1 MKKCKIRVIIGVIL
15 SLIILVILVALIFN
29 TSALI
34 KNTNNKNNEYP
45 KEKNN
50 TIEIIDLTKNNSDIS
65 CLNEEEF
72 YKDET
77 YIYYLPCNSKYIS
90 VIYNDEKY
98 DIKTALTNKIIK
110 LTDLDKYNIKYI
122 KKEISKEETNKIIT
136 ISFDTKGGSKV
147 DSISLDNNQAFRLP
161 ENPTYNGY
169 IFKGWIDKNNN
180 KITNETIFKE
190 DTTLYAIWEKVDK
203 KNNIVTEK
211 PTNSNNVNN
220 NQNNENTNKEPD
232 KSDKPPKEEPPKE
245 TDKADKPP
253 KEEPPKETEKT
264 QAQKNNEYRN
274 QIQNKYSIKIAYKD
288 EMDYY
293 SMNGYTRKIIEDD
306 NEINKYLIEID
317 KALAKYPEGF
327 FKEMKN
333 FNMPATIY
341 LVKSISGNVSGV
353 TDAHIKTNIIIMIE
367 PSLLFEY
374 VLHHEIMHYIDSYIS
389 VKGYPIDINKS
400 MNEVNPDGFIYGD
413 ESNDYVYNFTEVKNA
428 YFVSKYGKTNYLED
442 RAVIFAELMFRTY
455 TKDCYAK
462 NTPINKK
469 ANFISSQIKEHFSI
483 LKSTEKYYWD
493 RFIK

>member
-1 MKKCKIRVIIGVIL
+1 MKKSKIRVIIGVIL

-90 VIYNDEKY
+90 VIYNEEKF

-147 DSISLDNNQAFRLP
+147 DSISLDNNQTFRLP

-203 KNNIVTEK
+203 KNNVVTEK
-211 PTNSNNVNN
+211 PTNSNSVNN
-220 NQNNENTNKEPD
+220 NQNNENTSKEPD
-232 KSDKPPKEEPPKE
+232 KIDTPQ
-245 TDKADKPP
+245 
-253 KEEPPKETEKT
+253 EEPPKETEKT

>member
-1 MKKCKIRVIIGVIL
+1 MKKRKIRVIIGVIL

-90 VIYNDEKY
+90 VIYNEEKF

-147 DSISLDNNQAFRLP
+147 DSISLDNNQTFRLP

-203 KNNIVTEK
+203 KNNVVTEK
-211 PTNSNNVNN
+211 PTNSNSVNN
-220 NQNNENTNKEPD
+220 NQNNENTSKEPD
-232 KSDKPPKEEPPKE
+232 KIDTPQ
-245 TDKADKPP
+245 
-253 KEEPPKETEKT
+253 EEPPKETEKT

-274 QIQNKYSIKIAYKD
+274 QIQNKYSIKIAYQD

>member
-1 MKKCKIRVIIGVIL
+1 MKKSKIRVIIGVIL

-90 VIYNDEKY
+90 VIYNEEKF

-180 KITNETIFKE
+180 KITNETIFNE

-203 KNNIVTEK
+203 KNNVVTEK
-211 PTNSNNVNN
+211 PTNSNSVNN
-220 NQNNENTNKEPD
+220 NQNNENTSKEPD
-232 KSDKPPKEEPPKE
+232 KIDTPQ
-245 TDKADKPP
+245 
-253 KEEPPKETEKT
+253 EEPPKETEKT

-274 QIQNKYSIKIAYKD
+274 QIQNKYSIKIAYQD

-293 SMNGYTRKIIEDD
+293 SMNGYTRQIIEDD

>member
-1 MKKCKIRVIIGVIL
+1 MKKRKIRVIIGVIL
-15 SLIILVILVALIFN
+15 SLIILVILVALILN
-29 TSALI
+29 NRPII
-34 KNTNNKNNEYP
+34 KNKNDEYP

-147 DSISLDNNQAFRLP
+147 DSISLDNNQTFRLP

-203 KNNIVTEK
+203 KNNVVTEK
-211 PTNSNNVNN
+211 PTNSNSVNN
-220 NQNNENTNKEPD
+220 NQNNENTSKEPD
-232 KSDKPPKEEPPKE
+232 KIDTPQ
-245 TDKADKPP
+245 
-253 KEEPPKETEKT
+253 EEPPKETEKT

-274 QIQNKYSIKIAYKD
+274 QIQNKYSIKIAYQD

-293 SMNGYTRKIIEDD
+293 SMNGYTRQIIEDD

>member
-1 MKKCKIRVIIGVIL
+1 MKKSKIRVIIGVIL

-90 VIYNDEKY
+90 VIYNEEKF

-147 DSISLDNNQAFRLP
+147 DSISLDNNQTFRLP

-169 IFKGWIDKNNN
+169 IFKGWLDKNNN
-180 KITNETIFKE
+180 KITNETIFNE

-203 KNNIVTEK
+203 KNNVVTEK
-211 PTNSNNVNN
+211 PTNNNSVNN
-220 NQNNENTNKEPD
+220 NQNNENTSKEPD
-232 KSDKPPKEEPPKE
+232 KVDKPQQ
-245 TDKADKPP
+245 
-253 KEEPPKETEKT
+253 EPPKETEKT

>member
-1 MKKCKIRVIIGVIL
+1 MKKSKIRVIIGVIL

-50 TIEIIDLTKNNSDIS
+50 SIEIIDLTKNNSDIS

-90 VIYNDEKY
+90 VIYNEEKF

-136 ISFDTKGGSKV
+136 ISFDTKGGSKL
-147 DSISLDNNQAFRLP
+147 DSISLDNNQTFRLP

-203 KNNIVTEK
+203 KNNVVTEK
-211 PTNSNNVNN
+211 PTNSNSVNN
-220 NQNNENTNKEPD
+220 NQNNENTSKEPD
-232 KSDKPPKEEPPKE
+232 KIDTPQ
-245 TDKADKPP
+245 
-253 KEEPPKETEKT
+253 EEPPKETEKT

-274 QIQNKYSIKIAYKD
+274 QIQNKYSIKIAYQD

-293 SMNGYTRKIIEDD
+293 SMNGYTRQIIEDD

>member
-1 MKKCKIRVIIGVIL
+1 MKKSKIRVIIGVIL

-90 VIYNDEKY
+90 VIYNEEKF

-136 ISFDTKGGSKV
+136 ISFDTKGGSKL
-147 DSISLDNNQAFRLP
+147 DSISLDNNQTFRLP

-203 KNNIVTEK
+203 KNNVVTEK
-211 PTNSNNVNN
+211 PTNSNSVNN
-220 NQNNENTNKEPD
+220 NQNNENTSKEPD
-232 KSDKPPKEEPPKE
+232 KIDTPQ
-245 TDKADKPP
+245 
-253 KEEPPKETEKT
+253 EEPPKETEKT

-274 QIQNKYSIKIAYKD
+274 QIQNKYSIKIAYQD

-293 SMNGYTRKIIEDD
+293 SMNGYTRQIIEDD

>member
-1 MKKCKIRVIIGVIL
+1 MKKRKIRVIIGVIL
-15 SLIILVILVALIFN
+15 SLIILVILVALILN
-29 TSALI
+29 NRPII
-34 KNTNNKNNEYP
+34 KNKNDEYP

-180 KITNETIFKE
+180 KITNETIFNE

-374 VLHHEIMHYIDSYIS
+374 VLNHEIMHYIDSYIS

>member
-1 MKKCKIRVIIGVIL
+1 MKKRKIRVIIGVIL

-29 TSALI
+29 TSKLI

-90 VIYNDEKY
+90 VIYNEEKF

-147 DSISLDNNQAFRLP
+147 DSISLDNNQTFRLP

-190 DTTLYAIWEKVDK
+190 DTTLYAIWEKIDK
-203 KNNIVTEK
+203 KNNVVTEK
-211 PTNSNNVNN
+211 PTNSNSVNN
-220 NQNNENTNKEPD
+220 NQNNENTSKEPD
-232 KSDKPPKEEPPKE
+232 KIDTPQE
-245 TDKADKPP
+245 A
-253 KEEPPKETEKT
+253 PPKETEKT

-274 QIQNKYSIKIAYKD
+274 QIQNKYSIKIAYQD

-293 SMNGYTRKIIEDD
+293 SMNGYTRQIIEDD

-333 FNMPATIY
+333 FNMRATIY

>member
-1 MKKCKIRVIIGVIL
+1 MKKRKIRVIIGVIL
-15 SLIILVILVALIFN
+15 SLIILVILVALILN
-29 TSALI
+29 NRPII
-34 KNTNNKNNEYP
+34 KNKNDEYP

-147 DSISLDNNQAFRLP
+147 DSISLDNNQTFRLP

-180 KITNETIFKE
+180 KITNETIFNE

-203 KNNIVTEK
+203 KNNVVTEK
-211 PTNSNNVNN
+211 PTNSNSVNN
-220 NQNNENTNKEPD
+220 NQNNENTSKEPD
-232 KSDKPPKEEPPKE
+232 KIDTPQ
-245 TDKADKPP
+245 
-253 KEEPPKETEKT
+253 EEPPKETEKT

-274 QIQNKYSIKIAYKD
+274 QIQNKYSIKIAYQD

-293 SMNGYTRKIIEDD
+293 SMNGYTRQIIEDD

-374 VLHHEIMHYIDSYIS
+374 VLHHEIMHYIDSYIT

-469 ANFISSQIKEHFSI
+469 ANFISSQIKEHFFI

>member
-1 MKKCKIRVIIGVIL
+1 MKKRKIRVIIGVIL

-90 VIYNDEKY
+90 VIYNEEKF

-180 KITNETIFKE
+180 KITNETIFNE

-220 NQNNENTNKEPD
+220 NQNNENTSKEPD
-232 KSDKPPKEEPPKE
+232 KIDTPQ
-245 TDKADKPP
+245 
-253 KEEPPKETEKT
+253 EEPPKETEKT

-274 QIQNKYSIKIAYKD
+274 QIQNKYSIKIAYQD

-293 SMNGYTRKIIEDD
+293 SMNGYTRQIIEDD

>member
-1 MKKCKIRVIIGVIL
+1 MKKSKIRVIIGVIL

-50 TIEIIDLTKNNSDIS
+50 TIEIIDLTKNNSDITCS
-65 CLNEEEF
+65 NEEEF

-77 YIYYLPCNSKYIS
+77 YIYYLPCTSKYIS
-90 VIYNDEKY
+90 VIYNEEKF

-147 DSISLDNNQAFRLP
+147 DSISLDNNQTFRLP

-203 KNNIVTEK
+203 KNNVVTEK
-211 PTNSNNVNN
+211 PTNSNSVNN
-220 NQNNENTNKEPD
+220 NQNNENTSKEPD
-232 KSDKPPKEEPPKE
+232 KIDTPQ
-245 TDKADKPP
+245 
-253 KEEPPKETEKT
+253 EEPPKETEKT

-274 QIQNKYSIKIAYKD
+274 QIQNKYSIKIAYQD

-293 SMNGYTRKIIEDD
+293 SMNGYTRQIIEDD

-400 MNEVNPDGFIYGD
+400 MNKVNPDGFIYGD

>member
-1 MKKCKIRVIIGVIL
+1 MKKRKIRVIIGVIL
-15 SLIILVILVALIFN
+15 SLIILVILVALILN
-29 TSALI
+29 NRPII
-34 KNTNNKNNEYP
+34 KNKNDEYP

-90 VIYNDEKY
+90 VIYNEEKF

-110 LTDLDKYNIKYI
+110 LTDLDKYNIKYV

-136 ISFDTKGGSKV
+136 ISFDTKGGSKL
-147 DSISLDNNQAFRLP
+147 DSISLDNNQTFRLP

-190 DTTLYAIWEKVDK
+190 DSTLYAIWEKVDK
-203 KNNIVTEK
+203 KNNVVTEK
-211 PTNSNNVNN
+211 PTNSNSVNN
-220 NQNNENTNKEPD
+220 NQNNENTSKEPD
-232 KSDKPPKEEPPKE
+232 KIDTPQ
-245 TDKADKPP
+245 
-253 KEEPPKETEKT
+253 EEPPKETEKT

-274 QIQNKYSIKIAYKD
+274 QIQNKYSIKIAYQD

-293 SMNGYTRKIIEDD
+293 SMNGYTRQIIEDD

-469 ANFISSQIKEHFSI
+469 ANFISSQIKEHYSI

>member
-1 MKKCKIRVIIGVIL
+1 MKKRKIRVIIGVIL

-90 VIYNDEKY
+90 VIYNEEKF

-147 DSISLDNNQAFRLP
+147 DSISLDNNQTFRLP

-169 IFKGWIDKNNN
+169 IFKGWLDKNNN
-180 KITNETIFKE
+180 KITNETIFNE

-203 KNNIVTEK
+203 KNNVVTEK
-211 PTNSNNVNN
+211 PTNNNSVNN
-220 NQNNENTNKEPD
+220 NQNNENTSKEPD
-232 KSDKPPKEEPPKE
+232 KIDTPQ
-245 TDKADKPP
+245 
-253 KEEPPKETEKT
+253 EEPPKETEKT

-274 QIQNKYSIKIAYKD
+274 QIQNKYSIKIAYQD

-293 SMNGYTRKIIEDD
+293 SMNGYTRQIIEDD
-306 NEINKYLIEID
+306 NEINKFLIEID

-400 MNEVNPDGFIYGD
+400 MNEVNPDDFIYGD
-413 ESNDYVYNFTEVKNA
+413 ESNDYVYNFTDVKNA

>member
-1 MKKCKIRVIIGVIL
+1 MKKSKIRVIIGVIL

-90 VIYNDEKY
+90 VIYNEEKF

-180 KITNETIFKE
+180 KITNETIFNE

-203 KNNIVTEK
+203 KNNVVTEK
-211 PTNSNNVNN
+211 PTNNNSVNN
-220 NQNNENTNKEPD
+220 NQNNENTSKEPD
-232 KSDKPPKEEPPKE
+232 KIDTPQ
-245 TDKADKPP
+245 
-253 KEEPPKETEKT
+253 EEPPKETEKT

-274 QIQNKYSIKIAYKD
+274 QIQNKYSIKIAYQD

-293 SMNGYTRKIIEDD
+293 SMNGYTRQIIEDD
-306 NEINKYLIEID
+306 NEINKFLIEID

-400 MNEVNPDGFIYGD
+400 MNEVNPDDFIYGD
-413 ESNDYVYNFTEVKNA
+413 ESNDYVYNFTDVKNA

>member
-1 MKKCKIRVIIGVIL
+1 MKKSKIRVIIGVIL
-15 SLIILVILVALIFN
+15 SLIILVILVALILN
-29 TSALI
+29 NRPII
-34 KNTNNKNNEYP
+34 KNKNNEYP

-50 TIEIIDLTKNNSDIS
+50 TIEIINLTKNNSDITCS
-65 CLNEEEF
+65 NEEEF

-77 YIYYLPCNSKYIS
+77 YIYYLPCTSKYIS
-90 VIYNDEKY
+90 VIYNEEKF

-147 DSISLDNNQAFRLP
+147 DSISLDNNQTFRLP

-180 KITNETIFKE
+180 KITNETIFNE

-203 KNNIVTEK
+203 KNNVVTEK
-211 PTNSNNVNN
+211 PTNNNSVNN
-220 NQNNENTNKEPD
+220 NQNNENTSKEPD
-232 KSDKPPKEEPPKE
+232 KVDTPQ
-245 TDKADKPP
+245 
-253 KEEPPKETEKT
+253 EEPPKETEKT

-274 QIQNKYSIKIAYKD
+274 QIQNKYSIKIAYQD

-293 SMNGYTRKIIEDD
+293 SMNGYTRQIIEDD

-400 MNEVNPDGFIYGD
+400 MNEVNPEGFIYGD
-413 ESNDYVYNFTEVKNA
+413 KSNDYVYNFTDVKNA

>member
-1 MKKCKIRVIIGVIL
+1 MKKSKIRVIIGVIL

-90 VIYNDEKY
+90 VIYNEEKF

-180 KITNETIFKE
+180 KITNETIFNE

-203 KNNIVTEK
+203 KNNVVTEK
-211 PTNSNNVNN
+211 PTNNNSVNN
-220 NQNNENTNKEPD
+220 NQNNENTSKEPD
-232 KSDKPPKEEPPKE
+232 KIDTPQ
-245 TDKADKPP
+245 
-253 KEEPPKETEKT
+253 EEPPKETEKT

-274 QIQNKYSIKIAYKD
+274 QIQNKYSIKIAYQD

-493 RFIK
+493 RFIKW

>member
-1 MKKCKIRVIIGVIL
+1 MKKSKIRVIIGVIL

-90 VIYNDEKY
+90 VIYNEEKF
-98 DIKTALTNKIIK
+98 DIKIALTNKIIK

-147 DSISLDNNQAFRLP
+147 DSISLDNNQTFRLP

-190 DTTLYAIWEKVDK
+190 DSTLYAIWEKVDK
-203 KNNIVTEK
+203 KNNVVTEK

-232 KSDKPPKEEPPKE
+232 KADKPPQEEPPKE

-274 QIQNKYSIKIAYKD
+274 QIQNKYSIKIAYQD

-293 SMNGYTRKIIEDD
+293 SMNGYTRQIIEDD

>member
-1 MKKCKIRVIIGVIL
+1 MKKRKIRVIIGVIL
-15 SLIILVILVALIFN
+15 SLIILVILVALILN
-29 TSALI
+29 NRPII
-34 KNTNNKNNEYP
+34 KNKNDEYP

-90 VIYNDEKY
+90 VIYNEEKF

-147 DSISLDNNQAFRLP
+147 DSISLDNNQTFRLP

-203 KNNIVTEK
+203 KNNVVTEK
-211 PTNSNNVNN
+211 PTNNNSVNN
-220 NQNNENTNKEPD
+220 NQNNENTSKEPD
-232 KSDKPPKEEPPKE
+232 KIDTPQ
-245 TDKADKPP
+245 
-253 KEEPPKETEKT
+253 EEPPKETEKT

-274 QIQNKYSIKIAYKD
+274 QIQNKYSIKIAYQD

-293 SMNGYTRKIIEDD
+293 SMNGYTRQIIEDD

>member
-1 MKKCKIRVIIGVIL
+1 MKKSKIRVIIGVIL
-15 SLIILVILVALIFN
+15 SLIILVILVALILN
-29 TSALI
+29 NRPII
-34 KNTNNKNNEYP
+34 KNKNDEYP

-90 VIYNDEKY
+90 VIYNEEKF

-136 ISFDTKGGSKV
+136 ISFDTKGGSKL
-147 DSISLDNNQAFRLP
+147 DSISLDNNQTFRLP

-169 IFKGWIDKNNN
+169 IFKGWLEKNNN

-203 KNNIVTEK
+203 KNNVVTEK
-211 PTNSNNVNN
+211 PTNSNSVNN
-220 NQNNENTNKEPD
+220 NQNNENTSKEPD
-232 KSDKPPKEEPPKE
+232 KIDTPQ
-245 TDKADKPP
+245 
-253 KEEPPKETEKT
+253 EEPPKETEKT

-274 QIQNKYSIKIAYKD
+274 QIQNKYSIKIAYQD

-293 SMNGYTRKIIEDD
+293 SMNGYTRQIIEDD

>member
-1 MKKCKIRVIIGVIL
+1 MKKRKIRVIIGVIL
-15 SLIILVILVALIFN
+15 SLIILVILVALILN
-29 TSALI
+29 TSPII
-34 KNTNNKNNEYP
+34 KNTNNKNDEYP

-72 YKDET
+72 YKDEK

-90 VIYNDEKY
+90 VIYNEEKF

-147 DSISLDNNQAFRLP
+147 DSISLDNNQTFRLP

-169 IFKGWIDKNNN
+169 IFKGWLDKNNN

-203 KNNIVTEK
+203 KNNVVTEK
-211 PTNSNNVNN
+211 PTNSNSVNN
-220 NQNNENTNKEPD
+220 NQNNENTSKEPD
-232 KSDKPPKEEPPKE
+232 KIDTPQ
-245 TDKADKPP
+245 
-253 KEEPPKETEKT
+253 EEPPKETEKT

-274 QIQNKYSIKIAYKD
+274 QIQNKYSIKIAYQD

-293 SMNGYTRKIIEDD
+293 SMNGYTRQIIEDD

>member
-1 MKKCKIRVIIGVIL
+1 MKKRKIRVIIGVIL
-15 SLIILVILVALIFN
+15 SLIILVILVALILN
-29 TSALI
+29 NRPII
-34 KNTNNKNNEYP
+34 KNKNDEYP

-50 TIEIIDLTKNNSDIS
+50 TIEIIDLTKNNSDITCS
-65 CLNEEEF
+65 NEEEF

-90 VIYNDEKY
+90 VIYNEEKF

-180 KITNETIFKE
+180 KITNETIFNE

-232 KSDKPPKEEPPKE
+232 KADKPPKEEPPKE

-274 QIQNKYSIKIAYKD
+274 QIQNKYSIKIAYQD

-293 SMNGYTRKIIEDD
+293 SMNGYTRQIIEDD

-469 ANFISSQIKEHFSI
+469 ANFISSQINEHFSI

>member
-1 MKKCKIRVIIGVIL
+1 M
-15 SLIILVILVALIFN
+15 IFN

-90 VIYNDEKY
+90 VIYNEEKI

-147 DSISLDNNQAFRLP
+147 DSISLDNNQTFRLP

-203 KNNIVTEK
+203 KNNVVTEK
-211 PTNSNNVNN
+211 PTNSNSVNN
-220 NQNNENTNKEPD
+220 NQNNENTSKEPD
-232 KSDKPPKEEPPKE
+232 KIDTPQ
-245 TDKADKPP
+245 
-253 KEEPPKETEKT
+253 EEPPKETEKT

-274 QIQNKYSIKIAYKD
+274 QIQNKYSIKIAYQD

-293 SMNGYTRKIIEDD
+293 SMNGYTRQIIEDD
-306 NEINKYLIEID
+306 NEIN

-400 MNEVNPDGFIYGD
+400 MNEVNPEGFIYGD
-413 ESNDYVYNFTEVKNA
+413 KSNDYVYNFTDVKNA

>member
-1 MKKCKIRVIIGVIL
+1 MKKSKIRVIIGVIL

-90 VIYNDEKY
+90 VIYNEEKF

-180 KITNETIFKE
+180 KITNETIFNE

-203 KNNIVTEK
+203 KNNVVTEK
-211 PTNSNNVNN
+211 PTNNNSVNN
-220 NQNNENTNKEPD
+220 NQNNENTSKEPD
-232 KSDKPPKEEPPKE
+232 KIDTPQ
-245 TDKADKPP
+245 
-253 KEEPPKETEKT
+253 EEPPKETEKT

-274 QIQNKYSIKIAYKD
+274 QIQNKYSIKIAYQD

>member
-1 MKKCKIRVIIGVIL
+1 MKKSKIRVIIGVIL

-90 VIYNDEKY
+90 VIYNEEKF

-147 DSISLDNNQAFRLP
+147 DSISLDNNQTFRLP

-169 IFKGWIDKNNN
+169 IFKGWLDKNNN

-203 KNNIVTEK
+203 KNNVVTEK
-211 PTNSNNVNN
+211 PTNSNSVNN
-220 NQNNENTNKEPD
+220 NQNNENTSKEPD
-232 KSDKPPKEEPPKE
+232 KIDTPQ
-245 TDKADKPP
+245 
-253 KEEPPKETEKT
+253 EEPPKETEKT

-400 MNEVNPDGFIYGD
+400 MNEVNPEGFIYGD
-413 ESNDYVYNFTEVKNA
+413 KSNDYVYNFTDVKNA

>member
-1 MKKCKIRVIIGVIL
+1 MKKCKIRVTIGVIL
-15 SLIILVILVALIFN
+15 FLIILVILVALIFN
-29 TSALI
+29 NRPII
-34 KNTNNKNNEYP
+34 KNTNNKNDEYP

-72 YKDET
+72 YKDEK

-90 VIYNDEKY
+90 VIYNEEKF

-180 KITNETIFKE
+180 KITNETIFNE

-203 KNNIVTEK
+203 KNNVVTEK
-211 PTNSNNVNN
+211 PTNSNIVNN

-232 KSDKPPKEEPPKE
+232 KVDKPPKEEPPKE

-400 MNEVNPDGFIYGD
+400 MNEVNPEGFIYGD
-413 ESNDYVYNFTEVKNA
+413 KSNDYVYNFTDVKNA

>member
-1 MKKCKIRVIIGVIL
+1 MKKSKIRVIIGVIL

-77 YIYYLPCNSKYIS
+77 YIYYLPCTSKYIS
-90 VIYNDEKY
+90 VIYNEEKF

-147 DSISLDNNQAFRLP
+147 DSISLDNNQTFRLP

-180 KITNETIFKE
+180 KITNETIFNE

-203 KNNIVTEK
+203 KNNVVTEK
-211 PTNSNNVNN
+211 PTNNNSVNN
-220 NQNNENTNKEPD
+220 NQNNENTSKEPD
-232 KSDKPPKEEPPKE
+232 KVDTPQ
-245 TDKADKPP
+245 
-253 KEEPPKETEKT
+253 EEPPKETEKT

-274 QIQNKYSIKIAYKD
+274 QIQNKYSIKIAYQD

-293 SMNGYTRKIIEDD
+293 SMNGYTRQIIEDD

-400 MNEVNPDGFIYGD
+400 MNEVNPEGFIYGD
-413 ESNDYVYNFTEVKNA
+413 KSNDYVYNFTDVKNA

>member
-1 MKKCKIRVIIGVIL
+1 MKKSKIRVIIGVIL

-50 TIEIIDLTKNNSDIS
+50 TIEIIDLTKNNSDITCS
-65 CLNEEEF
+65 NEEEF

-77 YIYYLPCNSKYIS
+77 YIYYLPCTSKYIS
-90 VIYNDEKY
+90 VIYNEEKF

-147 DSISLDNNQAFRLP
+147 DSISLDNNQTFRLP

-203 KNNIVTEK
+203 KNNVVTEK
-211 PTNSNNVNN
+211 PTNSNSVNN
-220 NQNNENTNKEPD
+220 NQNNENTSKEPD
-232 KSDKPPKEEPPKE
+232 KIDTPQ
-245 TDKADKPP
+245 
-253 KEEPPKETEKT
+253 EEPPKETEKT

-274 QIQNKYSIKIAYKD
+274 QIQNKYSIKIAYQDK
-288 EMDYY
+288 MDYY
-293 SMNGYTRKIIEDD
+293 SMNGYTRQIIEDD

>member
-1 MKKCKIRVIIGVIL
+1 MKKRKIRVIIGVIL

-90 VIYNDEKY
+90 VIYNEEKF

-136 ISFDTKGGSKV
+136 ISFDTKGGSKL
-147 DSISLDNNQAFRLP
+147 DSISLDNNQTFRLP

-169 IFKGWIDKNNN
+169 IFKGWLDKNNN

-203 KNNIVTEK
+203 KNNVVTEK
-211 PTNSNNVNN
+211 TTNSNSVNN
-220 NQNNENTNKEPD
+220 NQNNENTSKEPD
-232 KSDKPPKEEPPKE
+232 KIDTPQ
-245 TDKADKPP
+245 
-253 KEEPPKETEKT
+253 EEPPKETEKT

-274 QIQNKYSIKIAYKD
+274 QIQNKYSIKIAYQD

-293 SMNGYTRKIIEDD
+293 SMNGYTRQIIEDD

>member
-1 MKKCKIRVIIGVIL
+1 MKKSKIRVIIGVIL
-15 SLIILVILVALIFN
+15 SLIILVILVALILN
-29 TSALI
+29 NRPII
-34 KNTNNKNNEYP
+34 KNKNNEYP

-50 TIEIIDLTKNNSDIS
+50 TIEIINLTKNNSDITCS
-65 CLNEEEF
+65 NEEEF

-77 YIYYLPCNSKYIS
+77 YIYYLPCTSKYIS
-90 VIYNDEKY
+90 VIYNEEKF

-147 DSISLDNNQAFRLP
+147 DSISLDNNQTFRLP

-180 KITNETIFKE
+180 KITNETIFNE

-203 KNNIVTEK
+203 KNNVVTEK
-211 PTNSNNVNN
+211 PTNNNSVNN
-220 NQNNENTNKEPD
+220 NQNNENTSKEPD
-232 KSDKPPKEEPPKE
+232 KVDTPQ
-245 TDKADKPP
+245 
-253 KEEPPKETEKT
+253 EEPPKETEKT

-274 QIQNKYSIKIAYKD
+274 QIQNKYSIKIAYQD

-293 SMNGYTRKIIEDD
+293 SMNGYTRQIIEDD

>member
-1 MKKCKIRVIIGVIL
+1 MKKRKIRVIIGVIL

-90 VIYNDEKY
+90 VIYNEEKF

-180 KITNETIFKE
+180 KITNETIFNE

-203 KNNIVTEK
+203 KNNVVTEK
-211 PTNSNNVNN
+211 PTNNNSVNN
-220 NQNNENTNKEPD
+220 NQNNENTSKEPD
-232 KSDKPPKEEPPKE
+232 KIDTPQ
-245 TDKADKPP
+245 
-253 KEEPPKETEKT
+253 EEPPKETEKT

-274 QIQNKYSIKIAYKD
+274 QIQNKYSIKIAYQD

-469 ANFISSQIKEHFSI
+469 ANFISSQIKEHYSI

>member
-1 MKKCKIRVIIGVIL
+1 MKKSKIRVIIGVIL
-15 SLIILVILVALIFN
+15 SLIILVILVALILN
-29 TSALI
+29 NRPII
-34 KNTNNKNNEYP
+34 KNKNDEYP

-147 DSISLDNNQAFRLP
+147 DSISLDNNQTFRFP

-169 IFKGWIDKNNN
+169 IFKGWLDKNNN
-180 KITNETIFKE
+180 KITNETIFNE

-203 KNNIVTEK
+203 KNNVVTEK
-211 PTNSNNVNN
+211 PTNNNSVNN
-220 NQNNENTNKEPD
+220 NQNNENTSKEPD
-232 KSDKPPKEEPPKE
+232 KVDKPQ
-245 TDKADKPP
+245 
-253 KEEPPKETEKT
+253 EEPPKETEKT

-274 QIQNKYSIKIAYKD
+274 QIQNKYSIKIAYQD

-293 SMNGYTRKIIEDD
+293 SMNGYTRQIIEDD

>member
-1 MKKCKIRVIIGVIL
+1 MKKRKIRVIIGVIL
-15 SLIILVILVALIFN
+15 SLIILVILVALILN
-29 TSALI
+29 NRPII
-34 KNTNNKNNEYP
+34 KNKNDEYP

-180 KITNETIFKE
+180 KITNETIFNE

-211 PTNSNNVNN
+211 PTNSNSVNN
-220 NQNNENTNKEPD
+220 NQNNENTSKEPD
-232 KSDKPPKEEPPKE
+232 KIDTPQ
-245 TDKADKPP
+245 
-253 KEEPPKETEKT
+253 EEPPKETEKT

-274 QIQNKYSIKIAYKD
+274 QIQNKYSIKIAYQD

-293 SMNGYTRKIIEDD
+293 SMNGYTRQIIEDD

>member
-1 MKKCKIRVIIGVIL
+1 MKKSKIRVIIGVIL

-77 YIYYLPCNSKYIS
+77 YIYYLPCTSKYIS
-90 VIYNDEKY
+90 VIYNEEKF

-180 KITNETIFKE
+180 KITNETIFNE

-203 KNNIVTEK
+203 KNNVVTEK

>member
-1 MKKCKIRVIIGVIL
+1 MKKSKIRVIIGVIL

-29 TSALI
+29 TSKLI
-34 KNTNNKNNEYP
+34 KHTNNKNDEYP

-90 VIYNDEKY
+90 VIYNEEKF

-122 KKEISKEETNKIIT
+122 KKEIFKEETNKIIT

-147 DSISLDNNQAFRLP
+147 DSISLDNNQTFRLP

-169 IFKGWIDKNNN
+169 IFKGWLDKNNN

-203 KNNIVTEK
+203 KNNVAEEK
-211 PTNSNNVNN
+211 PTNSNSVNN
-220 NQNNENTNKEPD
+220 NQNNENTSKEPD
-232 KSDKPPKEEPPKE
+232 KIDTPQ
-245 TDKADKPP
+245 
-253 KEEPPKETEKT
+253 EEPPKETEKT

-274 QIQNKYSIKIAYKD
+274 QIQNKYSIKIAYQD

-293 SMNGYTRKIIEDD
+293 SMNGYTRQIIEDD

-400 MNEVNPDGFIYGD
+400 MNEVNPEGFIYGD
-413 ESNDYVYNFTEVKNA
+413 KSNDYVYNFTDVKNA

>member
-1 MKKCKIRVIIGVIL
+1 MKKRKIRVTIGVIL
-15 SLIILVILVALIFN
+15 FLIILVILVALIFN
-29 TSALI
+29 NRPII
-34 KNTNNKNNEYP
+34 KNTNNKNDEYP

-72 YKDET
+72 YKDEK
-77 YIYYLPCNSKYIS
+77 YIYYLPCNSKYIR
-90 VIYNDEKY
+90 VIYNDEKF

-180 KITNETIFKE
+180 KITNETIFNE
-190 DTTLYAIWEKVDK
+190 DATLYAIWEKVDK

-220 NQNNENTNKEPD
+220 NQNNENNNKEPD

-253 KEEPPKETEKT
+253 QEEPPKETEKT

-288 EMDYY
+288 EMDHY

-413 ESNDYVYNFTEVKNA
+413 KSNDYVYNFTDVKNA

>member
-1 MKKCKIRVIIGVIL
+1 MKKSKIRVIIGVIL

-29 TSALI
+29 TSKLI
-34 KNTNNKNNEYP
+34 KHTNNKNDEYP

-90 VIYNDEKY
+90 VIYNEEKF

-180 KITNETIFKE
+180 KITNETIFNE

-203 KNNIVTEK
+203 KNNVVTEK
-211 PTNSNNVNN
+211 PTNNNSVNN
-220 NQNNENTNKEPD
+220 NQNNENTSKEPD
-232 KSDKPPKEEPPKE
+232 KIDTPQ
-245 TDKADKPP
+245 
-253 KEEPPKETEKT
+253 EEPPKETEKT

-274 QIQNKYSIKIAYKD
+274 QIQNKYSIKIAYQD

-293 SMNGYTRKIIEDD
+293 SMNGYTRQIIEDD

>member
-1 MKKCKIRVIIGVIL
+1 MKKSKIRVIIGVIL

-77 YIYYLPCNSKYIS
+77 YIYYLPCSSKYIS
-90 VIYNDEKY
+90 VIYNEEKF

-147 DSISLDNNQAFRLP
+147 DSISLDNNQTFRLP

-169 IFKGWIDKNNN
+169 IFKGWLDKNNN
-180 KITNETIFKE
+180 KITNETIFNE

-203 KNNIVTEK
+203 KNNVVTEK
-211 PTNSNNVNN
+211 PTNSNSVNN
-220 NQNNENTNKEPD
+220 NQNNENTSKEPD
-232 KSDKPPKEEPPKE
+232 KIDTPQ
-245 TDKADKPP
+245 
-253 KEEPPKETEKT
+253 EEPPKETEKT

>member
-90 VIYNDEKY
+90 VIYNEEKF

-147 DSISLDNNQAFRLP
+147 DSISLDNNQTFRFP

-203 KNNIVTEK
+203 KNNVVTEK
-211 PTNSNNVNN
+211 PTNNNSVNN
-220 NQNNENTNKEPD
+220 NQNNENTSKEPD
-232 KSDKPPKEEPPKE
+232 KIDTPQ
-245 TDKADKPP
+245 
-253 KEEPPKETEKT
+253 EEPPKETEKT

-274 QIQNKYSIKIAYKD
+274 QIQNKYSIKIAYQD

-293 SMNGYTRKIIEDD
+293 SMNGYTRQIIEDD